1 MIGNVDFVVFK
12 HLVKAIGYV
21 FLKKTTFFKK
31 MGYPFPA
38 SGFLLKTIFLLAV
51 FDFTENI

>member
-12 HLVKAIGYV
+12 HLVNAIGYF
-21 FLKKTTFFKK
+21 FLEKTTFFKK